1 MKFIRVILITL
12 LFSLNAFSAP
22 EENPIAK
29 LKWQFGPKTQTIDN
43 VSTLT
48 IPDGYG
54 FLDKEE
60 TKKYSELA
68 QNPSNGVDSLFT
80 SDNWEA
86 YFHFEATGYVKDDE
100 TLDADELLKRYK
112 EGTRIGNE
120 ERKKKGWGTLEI
132 DGWYLKPHYDN
143 EKKLL
148 EWAFIAT
155 NSDDKTQVVNYC
167 TRILGRT
174 GVMKVTLVTST
185 ENIAH
190 AIVDFKGK
198 LGGFEFNAGEKY
210 TEFKQGDKIAEY
222 GLAALILGGAAAVA
236 TKKGFWAV
244 LAGLFAGLWKLI
256 FIPIIL
262 FFSKVKEMIISI
274 FKKSDK

>member
-1 MKFIRVILITL
+1 MKFIRVILISL

-29 LKWQFGPKTQTIDN
+29 LKWQFGPNTQSIDGKG
-43 VSTLT
+43 TLK
-48 IPDGYG
+48 IPKDYA

-60 TKKYSELA
+60 SKKYSDLA
-68 QNPSNGVDSLFT
+68 HNPSDGKDSIVAGEK
-80 SDNWEA
+80 WQA

-100 TLDADELLKRYK
+100 TLDADELLKQYK
-112 EGTRIGNE
+112 ESTKLGNE
-120 ERKKKGWGTLEI
+120 ERKKNGWATLDL

-148 EWAFIAT
+148 EWAFIGT
-155 NSDDKTQVVNYC
+155 NSDTKNKIVNYC

-174 GVMKVTLVTST
+174 GVMDVVLVARP
-185 ENIAH
+185 ENISD
-190 AIVDFKGK
+190 AIVDLKDK
-198 LGGFEFNAGEKY
+198 LNGFEFDSGEKY
-210 TEFKQGDKIAEY
+210 TEFKQGDKVAEY

-244 LAGLFAGLWKLI
+244 LAGLFAGFWKLI

-262 FFSKVKEMIISI
+262 FFSKIKEMIVSI

>member
-1 MKFIRVILITL
+1 MKFIRIFLITL
-12 LFSLNAFSAP
+12 FLSVNAFSAQ
-22 EENPIAK
+22 EESPMAK
-29 LKWQFGPKTQTIDN
+29 LKWQFGPKTQAIDN
-43 VSTLT
+43 ISTLK
-48 IPDGYG
+48 IPNGYG

-68 QNPSNGVDSLFT
+68 QNPSQGLDSLFT
-80 SDNWEA
+80 GDNWEA

-112 EGTRIGNE
+112 EGTRLGNE
-120 ERKKKGWGTLEI
+120 ERKKKGWATLEI
-132 DGWYLKPHYDN
+132 DGWYLKPHYDK

-148 EWAFIAT
+148 EWAFTAT
-155 NSDDKTQVVNYC
+155 NSDDKTQIVNYC
-167 TRILGRT
+167 TRVLGRT

-185 ENIAH
+185 ENIAS
-190 AIVDFKGK
+190 AIVDFKEK
-198 LGGFEFNAGEKY
+198 LSGFEFNAGEKY
-210 TEFKQGDKIAEY
+210 TEFKQGDKVAEY

-244 LAGLFAGLWKLI
+244 LAGFFAAAWKLI

-262 FFSKVKEMIISI
+262 FFTKVKEMIVSI

>member
-29 LKWQFGPKTQTIDN
+29 LKWQFGPNTQSIDGKG
-43 VSTLT
+43 TLK
-48 IPDGYG
+48 IPKDYG

-60 TKKYSELA
+60 SKKYSDLA
-68 QNPSNGVDSLFT
+68 HNPSDGKDSIVVGEK
-80 SDNWEA
+80 WQA
-86 YFHFEATGYVKDDE
+86 YFHFEATGYVKDNE
-100 TLDADELLKRYK
+100 TLDADELLKQYK
-112 EGTRIGNE
+112 EGTKLGNE
-120 ERKKKGWGTLEI
+120 ERKKNGWATLDI
-132 DGWYLKPHYDN
+132 DGWYLKPNYDKEN
-143 EKKLL
+143 KLL
-148 EWAFIAT
+148 EWAFVGT
-155 NSDDKTQVVNYC
+155 NSETKNQVVNYC

-174 GVMKVTLVTST
+174 GVMNVVLVASPA
-185 ENIAH
+185 NIGE
-190 AIVDFKGK
+190 AIVDLKGK
-198 LGGFEFNAGEKY
+198 LNGFEFDSGEKY
-210 TEFKQGDKIAEY
+210 TEFKQGDKVAEY

-262 FFSKVKEMIISI
+262 FFSKVKEMIVSI